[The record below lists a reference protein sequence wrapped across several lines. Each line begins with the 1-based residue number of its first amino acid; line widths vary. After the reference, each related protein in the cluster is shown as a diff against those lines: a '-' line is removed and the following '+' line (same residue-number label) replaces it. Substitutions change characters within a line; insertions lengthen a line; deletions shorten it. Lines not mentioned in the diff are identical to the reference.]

1 MQAQEPHY
9 FVYIFGDQPR
19 ANVEIGVAGDL
30 QKLSLAK
37 AAPAP
42 DASPTLQPAKL
53 VYYEHYQVEDEA
65 LSREQQLK
73 GESKDA
79 TIYLIESMNPNWLDL
94 SDTLDD

>member
-9 FVYIFGDQPR
+9 FVYIFGYQPR
-19 ANVEIGVAGDL
+19 ENVEIGVAGDL
-30 QKLSLAK
+30 QKLSHSK

-42 DASPTLQPAKL
+42 DTLPAPLPAKL

-65 LSREQQLK
+65 LNRERQLK
-73 GESKDA
+73 GESRDA
-79 TIYLIESMNPNWLDL
+79 TFYLIESMNPNWLDL